1 MAADMGFADV
11 GTAVGGAD
19 VGIVACAAGP
29 SAAERG
35 VAGSGDV
42 RGEGPCMRSKPGTA
56 DRSGGSAD
64 RGCTAGADDMADGDV
79 CMRSNCG
86 CWGAVDKLKFSLTG

>member
-1 MAADMGFADV
+1 MVQPGPVASAADMGFADV

-35 VAGSGDV
+35 VAGRGEV
-42 RGEGPCMRSKPGTA
+42 RGEGPSMRSKPGTVA
-56 DRSGGSAD
+56 ESGI
-64 RGCTAGADDMADGDV
+64 
-79 CMRSNCG
+79 
-86 CWGAVDKLKFSLTG
+86 